1 MKPCLVVPI
10 IAALV
15 GFGIGWLAK
24 PAADTALPKP
34 SAVAAPAR
42 KATDKPVATAIAPRE
57 NPAPSA
63 PANPVRDAAAI
74 HPAAERVETGSAAK
88 TAAKMQRLAEVLG
101 LSAAQQASLSDIIAE
116 TQQTAIASH
125 PGSSAG
131 PTEMLDH
138 LAACSAALEKSLAAV
153 LTPEQSA
160 AFTDLRNRQRD
171 NRIETTAQRE
181 LADLTEVTDL
191 SAAQR
196 DKVLAR
202 LRQSSANEVAA
213 MPASLALILDSS
225 VLPLGS
231 ASPSAQSIQ
240 TLSLLADSQTPED
253 PVALHAKLMA
263 SQRRQLDE
271 RLNLLKDILTPA
283 QLAQYR
289 AAIAE
294 QRAFQETMT
303 PPQR

>member
-88 TAAKMQRLAEVLG
+88 MQRLAEVLG

-138 LAACSAALEKSLAAV
+138 LAAGSAALEKSLAAV